1 MIDLQP
7 DKNLIKTILEELDG
21 QKLTTMEIKKAIE
34 EKNNCSIKNIKIF
47 GMALKEVFIKKKFYN
62 GVGKYTIRQVVIE
75 DNIKDN
81 EIENKI
87 IITIRKS
94 NLTIS
99 IIDSIGR
106 RKNIILDKK
115 YL

>member
-1 MIDLQP
+1 MINLQEE
-7 DKNLIKTILEELDG
+7 KNLIKTILETHNG

-34 EKNNCSIKNIKIF
+34 EENDCTITNIKKL

-62 GVGKYTIRQVVIE
+62 GIGKYTIRPVLIE
-75 DNIKDN
+75 DKIKDN
-81 EIENKI
+81 EVENKI

-99 IIDSIGR
+99 ILDSIGR